1 MTTIESIT
9 ASYTVRGIFGK
20 LEEIETSAEGAWITK
35 RLITKLVAGFFR
47 PYWEQG
53 HVNFIRATLSDGRE
67 VWCVQKAVQGVKQL
81 EVTVWDADNQY
92 SKDVSILPAK
102 VVSADLREMVL
113 AE

>member
-1 MTTIESIT
+1 MATIESIT
-9 ASYTVRGIFGK
+9 ASYTVKGIFGK
-20 LEEIETSAEGAWITK
+20 LEDIETSADGAWITK
-35 RLITKLVAGFFR
+35 KLITKLVAGFFR

-53 HVNFIRATLSDGRE
+53 HVNAIRAKLSDGRL
-67 VWCVQKAVQGVKQL
+67 VCVQKAVQGVKQL

-92 SKDVSILPAK
+92 SKDVAVLPAK